1 MKSQYGDKYM
11 DDPQVAQQ
19 ILQQRQS
26 VVQGLVTDK
35 VLGIEA
41 DKLGI
46 KPSEEEI
53 KKK

>member
-35 VLGIEA
+35 VLE
-41 DKLGI
+41 
-46 KPSEEEI
+46 
-53 KKK
+53 